1 MRIATAWTV
10 FGLAVGCS
18 TAQAHFLFTRIGP
31 PAEGGRAVEVYFS
44 EYVSAGDPRYIDRMR
59 SARFELQTAAGVFRP
74 LELRQLS
81 DRLRAHVPHNGP
93 LMAAG
98 TWEYGVIARP
108 GETPFLLRHYAKA
121 VAGTPEEVNPLLPR
135 GSRLE
140 VLARFEAD
148 GVALTAMREGKPVP
162 RAKFTTV
169 APDLASDELEGDA
182 SGQATFKPESNGYFC
197 VYIGHVDPTA
207 GEDNGKRFEEIREF
221 ATVSFRWP
229 PAPSG
234 PDEQAVQQFEEALAA
249 RATWQNFPGFDGQ
262 ISGTVDGR
270 PFEGKLTVAA
280 DGGVTLSL
288 DDEGLV
294 DWVQSQLESITMHRA
309 ASQTPAPDRPQPV
322 VRFADEDTDHP
333 RGRLLAFEG
342 GQFATSYRVRDKQL
356 TTVNRLID
364 GKCLT
369 ITVLDNIRNAEGR
382 FLPHIYIVQYWDEA
396 SGKLLRTESVQDRW
410 VRVGQWDLPRQH
422 TLVTSSDDGLSTRD
436 FTIRAHAMAGTPQNR

>member
-1 MRIATAWTV
+1 M
-10 FGLAVGCS
+10 
-18 TAQAHFLFTRIGP
+18 
-31 PAEGGRAVEVYFS
+31 
-44 EYVSAGDPRYIDRMR
+44 
-59 SARFELQTAAGVFRP
+59 
-74 LELRQLS
+74 
-81 DRLRAHVPHNGP
+81 
-93 LMAAG
+93 
-98 TWEYGVIARP
+98 
-108 GETPFLLRHYAKA
+108 
-121 VAGTPEEVNPLLPR
+121 
-135 GSRLE
+135 
-140 VLARFEAD
+140 
-148 GVALTAMREGKPVP
+148 
-162 RAKFTTV
+162 
-169 APDLASDELEGDA
+169 
-182 SGQATFKPESNGYFC
+182 
-197 VYIGHVDPTA
+197 
-207 GEDNGKRFEEIREF
+207 
-221 ATVSFRWP
+221 
-229 PAPSG
+229 
-234 PDEQAVQQFEEALAA
+234 QQFEEALAA